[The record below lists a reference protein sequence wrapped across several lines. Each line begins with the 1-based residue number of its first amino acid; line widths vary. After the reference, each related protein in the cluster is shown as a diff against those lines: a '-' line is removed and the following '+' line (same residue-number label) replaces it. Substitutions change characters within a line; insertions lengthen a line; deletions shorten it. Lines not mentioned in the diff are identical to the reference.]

1 MDASAR
7 KRPLAL
13 RETVAWSI
21 ETHLLVP
28 CAHLHV
34 GQLNNRTIFRFF
46 SVSKYFGVFFAG
58 LINSDLADPV
68 GSEAEKRLGKDYAAK
83 VEYVCFLST

>member
-1 MDASAR
+1 MQVPANGPWPFAKQS
-7 KRPLAL
+7 PEVLHL
-13 RETVAWSI
+13 R
-21 ETHLLVP
+21 VP

-34 GQLNNRTIFRFF
+34 DQLNNRTILRFF